1 MLIDPSIELLLI
13 EVADHD
19 EHRVIRTIVSL
30 VKLLGIFTSGGGKLI
45 EISDHAAPVRVLL
58 KSDVVEQP
66 VKLAVRRGEYALT
79 VLFFHDVPFGREIC
93 LVNVQVYHPIGFS
106 PQNAFQMTRW
116 NDLVVVRVIGPR

>member
-13 EVADHD
+13 EVADD
-19 EHRVIRTIVSL
+19 DKHRIVRAIIRL
-30 VKLLGIFTSGGGKLI
+30 VKLLRVFTSRGRKLI
-45 EISDHAAPVRVLL
+45 EVPDHAAPVRVLL
-58 KSDVVEQP
+58 ESDVVEQP

-79 VLFFHDVPFGREIC
+79 ILFFHDVPFGREIC

-116 NDLVVVRVIGPR
+116 NDLVIVRVIGPR